1 MDVIPLTESILG
13 ATAAIAAIAIALL
26 PDHRDRDVAAILAA
40 LLVTAMVAID
50 LAPWWTLLGV
60 IAVVLVGD
68 DVASPPTATR
78 VIPAT
83 RWIALAT
90 ISLGIT
96 DTAPLELRIGAVVV
110 AVVLVGA
117 IRLTGHPPAV
127 VTALATISAAGI
139 YVNVPDTEHVTV
151 VGAGLACLTM
161 GLTIVHHR
169 STRPVGLLG
178 VAGTATLLMASAAVD
193 ARGRPGAF
201 IGVIGALG
209 GFLAE
214 PVAQRLRR
222 YRPTHVLP
230 LLVIHTAV
238 AITIGRLATD
248 LDTGPLIAATAIALG
263 AATVLLTISP
273 RIATPPG
280 GLRAE

>member
-1 MDVIPLTESILG
+1 MDVIPFTESILG

-26 PDHRDRDVAAILAA
+26 PHHRDRDVDAILAA
-40 LLVTAMVAID
+40 LLVAAMVAID

-60 IAVVLVGD
+60 IAVVLLGD

-90 ISLGIT
+90 TSLGIT
-96 DTAPLELRIGAVVV
+96 DTAPLELRIGAMV
-110 AVVLVGA
+110 AAAVLAGA
-117 IRLTGHPPAV
+117 IRLTGHAPAV
-127 VTALATISAAGI
+127 VTALATITAAGI
-139 YVNVPDTEHVTV
+139 YVNVPDTEHITV
-151 VGAGLACLTM
+151 VGAGLACLTV
-161 GLTIVHHR
+161 GLAIVQHR
-169 STRPVGLLG
+169 FTRPVGLLG
-178 VAGTATLLMASAAVD
+178 ITGTATLLMASAAVD
-193 ARGRPGAF
+193 ARARPDAF

-209 GFLAE
+209 GLLAE

-222 YRPTHVLP
+222 NRPTHVVP
-230 LLVIHTAV
+230 LLVVHAAC

-248 LDTGPLIAATAIALG
+248 LDTGPLLAAAAIALG
-263 AATVLLTISP
+263 ATTILLIISP
-273 RIATPPG
+273 RTPTPPG